1 MRPTHGKTLLRDNDR
16 VHGMGRQAD
25 GNPGRGSAARNPVQG
40 NKGAGHRPTET
51 GGLTM
56 ETTFER
62 EFDKAVDRLWEEQTA
77 PAVDGET
84 LRQAG
89 RSLRL
94 AAEDLDKSADWVNEA
109 RETLKD
115 TIPYDRVAS
124 ILNEMEDILSTI
136 RGMMKNFER
145 GVVS

>member
-1 MRPTHGKTLLRDNDR
+1 
-16 VHGMGRQAD
+16 
-25 GNPGRGSAARNPVQG
+25 
-40 NKGAGHRPTET
+40 
-51 GGLTM
+51 M

-94 AAEDLDKSADWVNEA
+94 AAEDLDTSADWVNEA

-115 TIPYDRVAS
+115 TILYDRVAS

-136 RGMMKNFER
+136 KTMRDNFER
-145 GVVS
+145 GVAK

>member
-1 MRPTHGKTLLRDNDR
+1 
-16 VHGMGRQAD
+16 
-25 GNPGRGSAARNPVQG
+25 
-40 NKGAGHRPTET
+40 
-51 GGLTM
+51 M

-62 EFDKAVDRLWEEQTA
+62 EFDRAVDRLWEEQTA

-94 AAEDLDKSADWVNEA
+94 AAEDLDRSADFVNEA
-109 RETLKD
+109 METLKD
-115 TIPYDRVAS
+115 TIIYDRVTS

-136 RGMMKNFER
+136 KAMRDNFEM
-145 GVVS
+145 GVAK

>member
-1 MRPTHGKTLLRDNDR
+1 MN
-16 VHGMGRQAD
+16 
-25 GNPGRGSAARNPVQG
+25 
-40 NKGAGHRPTET
+40 
-51 GGLTM
+51 TM
-56 ETTFER
+56 VER
-62 EFDKAVDRLWEEQTA
+62 EIDRAIDRLWEEQTA

-115 TIPYDRVAS
+115 TILYDRVAS
-124 ILNEMEDILSTI
+124 FLNDMEDMLSSI
-136 RGMMKNFER
+136 KAMRDNFER
-145 GVVS
+145 GCAK